1 MSSTSLRILFSI
13 ILSALILQIP
23 SKGFSNGNFPK
34 VLSCVKG
41 KSDDFTLHLV
51 TLIEQNDKGTGEAFV
66 DDRLFKL
73 VQDDGIWLGT
83 SIKGTEFLILEE
95 DKIKIISGKT
105 HWEGLCF
112 RSDNALTP
120 LVKTVSRPLSIKI
133 ENLTKELHKLKSEL
147 ALIEIENSK
156 LIDKIEENI
165 SDEQTS
171 QEKIELFLENGMTSN
186 AIVNKINSTENLSG
200 YIASVPEEG
209 SLATGKLFFK
219 KGEDREKVLSKIM
232 LLQRANL
239 GRAWLMRSTHTK
251 LKSPRELLILA
262 SILEKETGNDSEKQL
277 ISSVFHN
284 RLSKGMKLQADPT
297 VLYGLTMGKDVI
309 ARSPTKKEIKEKSP
323 YNTYIIKGLPIAPI
337 SNPSVA
343 SLFAAARPS
352 KTEFLFFV
360 SNGNGGHRF
369 SKTYD
374 GHKQGIE
381 ILLTRKREQ
390 SKSTKS
396 GAMTY
401 VTLPPSKP
409 VLLK

>member
-1 MSSTSLRILFSI
+1 MIRIIFSI
-13 ILSALILQIP
+13 IFSALMLQNP
-23 SKGFSNGNFPK
+23 SDGFSENFPK

-41 KSDDFTLHLV
+41 ESNDFKLHLV
-51 TLIEQNDKGTGEAFV
+51 TVIEQNDQGTGKAFV
-66 DDRLFKL
+66 DDRLFNL
-73 VQDDGIWLGT
+73 VLDEGIWLGT
-83 SIKGTEFLILEE
+83 GEKGTEFLILEN

-105 HWEGLCF
+105 NWEGICF
-112 RSDNALTP
+112 RSDDALTP
-120 LVKTVSRPLSIKI
+120 LVNSVSQPLSLKI
-133 ENLTKELHKLKSEL
+133 EGLTSELHKLKSEL
-147 ALIEIENSK
+147 ALVEIENSK
-156 LIDKIEENI
+156 LI
-165 SDEQTS
+165 
-171 QEKIELFLENGMTSN
+171 EKIEDIISNEQTFKEKVEIFFEDGMTSH
-186 AIVNKINSTENLSG
+186 AIVNMINSTENLTG
-200 YIASVPEEG
+200 YIDYVPDEG
-209 SLATGKLFFK
+209 SLATGKVFFK
-219 KGEDREKVLSKIM
+219 YGEDREKILSKLM

-239 GRAWLMRSTHTK
+239 GRAWLMRSRNTV
-251 LKSPRELLILA
+251 LKNPRELLILA

-309 ARSPTKKEIKEKSP
+309 ARSPTKAEIKERSP
-323 YNTYIIKGLPIAPI
+323 YNTYIVKGLPIAPI
-337 SNPSVA
+337 SNPSEA

-360 SNGNGGHRF
+360 SNGKGGHRF

-374 GHKQGIE
+374 GHKKGIE

-390 SKSTKS
+390 NKSTKS

-401 VTLPPSKP
+401 VTLPLVKP

>member
-1 MSSTSLRILFSI
+1 MLRICFSI
-13 ILSALILQIP
+13 VLLFVILQA
-23 SKGFSNGNFPK
+23 SSVSFADKFPK

-41 KSDDFTLHLV
+41 ESDDFTLHLV
-51 TLIEQNDKGTGEAFV
+51 TLLEQNENGTGEAFV
-66 DDRLFKL
+66 DNRSFKL
-73 VQDDGIWLGT
+73 VWDDGIWLGT
-83 SIKGTEFLILEE
+83 SKKGTEFLILED

-105 HWEGLCF
+105 IWDGVCF
-112 RSDNALTP
+112 KSDDALTP
-120 LVKTVSRPLSIKI
+120 LVKTVSQPLSIKI
-133 ENLTKELHKLKSEL
+133 DSLTKELHKLKSEL
-147 ALIEIENSK
+147 ALIEIENSR
-156 LIDKIEENI
+156 LI
-165 SDEQTS
+165 
-171 QEKIELFLENGMTSN
+171 EKIEDNISEEDNLQKKVEIFLESGMTANS
-186 AIVNKINSTENLSG
+186 IVKKINSTENLTG
-200 YIASVPEEG
+200 FIDFVPEEG

-219 KGEDREKVLSKIM
+219 FGESRENVLSKIM

-239 GRAWLMRSTHTK
+239 GRAWLMRSRNTI

-309 ARSPTKKEIKEKSP
+309 ARSPTKAEIKEKNP
-323 YNTYIIKGLPIAPI
+323 YNTYVVKGLPIAPI

-374 GHKQGIE
+374 GHKKSIE
-381 ILLTRKREQ
+381 ILLTRKKEQ
-390 SKSTKS
+390 SKSTRT

-401 VTLPPSKP
+401 ITLPPSKP

>member
-1 MSSTSLRILFSI
+1 MIRIFFSI
-13 ILSALILQIP
+13 IFSALMLQNP
-23 SKGFSNGNFPK
+23 SDGFSENFPK

-41 KSDDFTLHLV
+41 ESNDFKLHLV
-51 TLIEQNDKGTGEAFV
+51 TVIEQNDQGTGKALV
-66 DDRLFKL
+66 DDRLFNL
-73 VQDDGIWLGT
+73 VLDEGIWLGT
-83 SIKGTEFLILEE
+83 GEKGTEFLILEN

-105 HWEGLCF
+105 NWEGICF
-112 RSDNALTP
+112 RSDDALTP
-120 LVKTVSRPLSIKI
+120 LVNSVSQPLSLKI
-133 ENLTKELHKLKSEL
+133 EGLTSELHKLKSEL
-147 ALIEIENSK
+147 ALVEIENSK
-156 LIDKIEENI
+156 LI
-165 SDEQTS
+165 
-171 QEKIELFLENGMTSN
+171 EKIEDIISNEQTFKEKVEIFFEDGMTSH
-186 AIVNKINSTENLSG
+186 AIVNMINSTENLTG
-200 YIASVPEEG
+200 YIDYVPDEG
-209 SLATGKLFFK
+209 SLATGKVFLK
-219 KGEDREKVLSKIM
+219 KGEDREKILSKLM

-239 GRAWLMRSTHTK
+239 GRAWLMRSRNTV
-251 LKSPRELLILA
+251 LKNPRELLILA

-309 ARSPTKKEIKEKSP
+309 ARSPTKAEIKERSP
-323 YNTYIIKGLPIAPI
+323 YNTYIVKGLPIAPI
-337 SNPSVA
+337 SNPSEA

-360 SNGNGGHRF
+360 SNGKGGHRF

-374 GHKQGIE
+374 GHKKGIE

-390 SKSTKS
+390 KKSTRS

-401 VTLPPSKP
+401 VTLPPAKP

>member
-1 MSSTSLRILFSI
+1 MLRILLSI
-13 ILSALILQIP
+13 ILSVFALQI
-23 SKGFSNGNFPK
+23 SSESYSESFPR
-34 VLSCVKG
+34 VLSCIKG

-51 TLIEQNDKGTGEAFV
+51 TLIEQNEKGTGRAFV

-83 SIKGTEFLILEE
+83 SEKGTEFLILEDE
-95 DKIKIISGKT
+95 KIKIISGKT
-105 HWEGLCF
+105 NWEGVCF
-112 RSDNALTP
+112 RSDDALTP
-120 LVKTVSRPLSIKI
+120 LVKTVSQPLSIKI
-133 ENLTKELHKLKSEL
+133 ESLTKELHKLKSEL

-156 LIDKIEENI
+156 LIEKIENNI
-165 SDEQTS
+165 SDNQIPQQKVE
-171 QEKIELFLENGMTSN
+171 IFLEDGMTSN
-186 AIVNKINSTENLSG
+186 AIVKKINSTENLTG
-200 YIASVPEEG
+200 YIDFVPEEG

-219 KGEDREKVLSKIM
+219 NGESREKILSKIT

-239 GRAWLMRSTHTK
+239 GRAWLMRSRNII

-262 SILEKETGNDSEKQL
+262 SILEKETRNDSEKQL

-297 VLYGLTMGKDVI
+297 VLYGLTMGKNII
-309 ARSPTKKEIKEKSP
+309 ARSPTKAEIKEKTP
-323 YNTYIIKGLPIAPI
+323 YNTYIVKGLPIAPI

-374 GHKQGIE
+374 GHKEGIE

-390 SKSTKS
+390 RKSTKS
-396 GAMTY
+396 GAITY
-401 VTLPPSKP
+401 VTLPPAKP

>member
-1 MSSTSLRILFSI
+1 MIRILFSI
-13 ILSALILQIP
+13 IFSALMLQNP
-23 SKGFSNGNFPK
+23 SDGFSENFPK

-41 KSDDFTLHLV
+41 ESNDFKLHLV
-51 TLIEQNDKGTGEAFV
+51 TVIEQNDQGTGKAFV
-66 DDRLFKL
+66 DDRLFNL
-73 VQDDGIWLGT
+73 VLDEGIWLGT
-83 SIKGTEFLILEE
+83 GEKGTEFLILEN

-105 HWEGLCF
+105 NWEGICF
-112 RSDNALTP
+112 RSDDALTP
-120 LVKTVSRPLSIKI
+120 LVNSVSQPLSLKI
-133 ENLTKELHKLKSEL
+133 EGLTSELHKLKSEL
-147 ALIEIENSK
+147 ALVEIENSK
-156 LIDKIEENI
+156 LI
-165 SDEQTS
+165 
-171 QEKIELFLENGMTSN
+171 EKIEDIISNEQTFKEKVEIFFEDGMTSH
-186 AIVNKINSTENLSG
+186 AIVNMINSTEKLTG
-200 YIASVPEEG
+200 YIDYVPDEG
-209 SLATGKLFFK
+209 SLATGKVFFK
-219 KGEDREKVLSKIM
+219 YGEDREKILSKLM

-239 GRAWLMRSTHTK
+239 GRAWLMRSRNTV
-251 LKSPRELLILA
+251 LKNPRELLILA

-309 ARSPTKKEIKEKSP
+309 ARSPTKAEIKERSP
-323 YNTYIIKGLPIAPI
+323 YNTYIVKGLPIAPI
-337 SNPSVA
+337 SNPSEA

-360 SNGNGGHRF
+360 SNGKGGHRF

-374 GHKQGIE
+374 GHKKGIE

-390 SKSTKS
+390 NKSTKS

-401 VTLPPSKP
+401 VTLPLVKP

>member
-1 MSSTSLRILFSI
+1 MIRIFFSI
-13 ILSALILQIP
+13 ILLLGILLTSAV
-23 SKGFSNGNFPK
+23 SFAEKFPK

-41 KSDDFTLHLV
+41 ESDDFTLHLV
-51 TLIEQNDKGTGEAFV
+51 TLIEQNENGTGEAFV
-66 DDRLFKL
+66 DDRSFKL
-73 VQDDGIWLGT
+73 VLDDGIWLGT
-83 SIKGTEFLILEE
+83 SKKGTEFLILKDE
-95 DKIKIISGKT
+95 KIKIISGKT
-105 HWEGLCF
+105 NWDGVCF
-112 RSDNALTP
+112 RSDDALTP
-120 LVKTVSRPLSIKI
+120 LVKTVSQPLSIKI
-133 ENLTKELHKLKSEL
+133 DSLTKELHKLKSEL

-156 LIDKIEENI
+156 LI
-165 SDEQTS
+165 
-171 QEKIELFLENGMTSN
+171 EKIEDNISEEENFQEKVEIFLESGMTANS
-186 AIVNKINSTENLSG
+186 IVNKINSTENLTG
-200 YIASVPEEG
+200 FIDFVPEEG

-219 KGEDREKVLSKIM
+219 FGESREKVLSKIM

-239 GRAWLMRSTHTK
+239 GRAWLMRSRNTI

-309 ARSPTKKEIKEKSP
+309 ARSPTKAEIKEKNP
-323 YNTYIIKGLPIAPI
+323 YNTYIVKGLPIAPI

-374 GHKQGIE
+374 GHKKGIE
-381 ILLTRKREQ
+381 ILLTRKKEQ
-390 SKSTKS
+390 RKSTRT

-401 VTLPPSKP
+401 ITLPPSKP

>member
-1 MSSTSLRILFSI
+1 MIRIFFSI
-13 ILSALILQIP
+13 ILIFGILQT
-23 SKGFSNGNFPK
+23 SAVSFADKFPK

-41 KSDDFTLHLV
+41 ESDDFTLHLV
-51 TLIEQNDKGTGEAFV
+51 TLIEQTEDGTGEAFV
-66 DDRLFKL
+66 DDRSFKL
-73 VQDDGIWLGT
+73 VLDDGIWLGT
-83 SIKGTEFLILEE
+83 SKKGTEFLILED
-95 DKIKIISGKT
+95 DKIKIISGKSN
-105 HWEGLCF
+105 WDGVCF
-112 RSDNALTP
+112 RSDDALAP
-120 LVKTVSRPLSIKI
+120 LVKTVSQPLSIKI
-133 ENLTKELHKLKSEL
+133 DSLTKELHKLKSEL

-156 LIDKIEENI
+156 LI
-165 SDEQTS
+165 
-171 QEKIELFLENGMTSN
+171 EKIEDNISEEGNLQEEVEIFLESGMTANS
-186 AIVNKINSTENLSG
+186 IVNKINSTENLTG
-200 YIASVPEEG
+200 FIDYVPEEG

-219 KGEDREKVLSKIM
+219 FGESREKVLSKIM

-239 GRAWLMRSTHTK
+239 GRAWLMRSRNTI

-309 ARSPTKKEIKEKSP
+309 ARSPTKAEIKEENP
-323 YNTYIIKGLPIAPI
+323 YNTYIVKGLPIAPI

-374 GHKQGIE
+374 GHKKGIE
-381 ILLTRKREQ
+381 ILLTRKKEQ
-390 SKSTKS
+390 RQSTRT

-401 VTLPPSKP
+401 ITLPPSKP